1 MQVKSLQTITMH
13 SIANDPQHSHIKKVR
28 SSSGKEVAFEFCP
41 IPAQT
46 YYLGKYLVTQQQ
58 WKSVMG
64 NNPSNFRGGSLPVET
79 VSFDDAQ
86 IFIQKLN
93 TLSGKQLYRLPT
105 EVEWEY
111 ACRAGSYSPYYFSD
125 DASQLGEYAWFTGNS
140 GNTTHPVGQKKP
152 NEWGLYDML
161 GNVWEWTD
169 SWYDSSRTYRVYRG
183 GSWLTIAKNCRS
195 VLRYFSIP
203 GCRSSF
209 VGFRLAFIL
218 G

>member
-13 SIANDPQHSHIKKVR
+13 SIANDPQQSHIKKVR

-41 IPAQT
+41 IPAQN

-105 EVEWEY
+105 EAEWEY
-111 ACRAGSYSPYYFSD
+111 ACRAGSYSPYYFGD
-125 DASQLGEYAWFTGNS
+125 DASQLGEYAWFKGNS

-152 NEWGLYDML
+152 NEWGLYDMV

-183 GSWLTIAKNCRS
+183 GSWLTIAKHCRS
-195 VLRYFSIP
+195 ALRYFSIP

-218 G
+218 